1 MNEVFN
7 VGKTI
12 LLDGKPLSL
21 VRRAGVEAWIE
32 KGIRESVRSSS
43 VVAALDARSF

>member
-1 MNEVFN
+1 MYEVFN

-21 VRRAGVEAWIE
+21 G
-32 KGIRESVRSSS
+32 KYPPK
-43 VVAALDARSF
+43 AADVPY

>member
-21 VRRAGVEAWIE
+21 VRRAGVEP
-32 KGIRESVRSSS
+32 GSRRGSGRVSDLLCSC
-43 VVAALDARSF
+43 ALVNAS